1 MYIAICN
8 YSYIAIQKEYYLL
21 KMTFILHA
29 VPDDQSSTS
38 NACSIPAHTVKSNA
52 GAGGATR
59 GDTCTIT
66 QLDNTRT
73 VSQYIYSSVKPSIF
87 QDFIYIETP
96 AASKRNVASNP
107 SASNAPTC
115 TCWYYE

>member
-1 MYIAICN
+1 
-8 YSYIAIQKEYYLL
+8 
-21 KMTFILHA
+21 MTFILHA

-66 QLDNTRT
+66 QLDNTCT
-73 VSQYIYSSVKPSIF
+73 VSQYIYIYIYIYSSVKPSIF

-96 AASKRNVASNP
+96 ALASKRNAASNP
-107 SASNAPTC
+107 SASNATTC